1 MQLLKEVDKAVD
13 WAGEL
18 GDQWTGTTVGRILDN
33 ERENL
38 LSIVKANDME
48 LASVAVLNLMNV
60 CQYAE
65 KQLKENEELSV

>member
-1 MQLLKEVDKAVD
+1 MLLKEVDKAVEL
-13 WAGEL
+13 AGEL
-18 GDQWTGTTVGRILDN
+18 GDQWTGTTIGRILDS

-38 LSIVKANDME
+38 LSIVKSNDME

-65 KQLKENEELSV
+65 KQLNEIEEQSV